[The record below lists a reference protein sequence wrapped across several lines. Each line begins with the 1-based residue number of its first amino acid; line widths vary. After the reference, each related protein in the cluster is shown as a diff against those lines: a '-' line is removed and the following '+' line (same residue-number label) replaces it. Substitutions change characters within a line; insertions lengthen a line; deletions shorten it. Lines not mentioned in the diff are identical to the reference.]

1 MERLLYPGGSHRVLF
16 CFKASQGRCCPSQE
30 NCRWEI
36 SSDRGVPRN
45 PLEKVSAL
53 DICDTLQCQVKIEPV
68 KKSLFWPLFLVLPCA
83 STLEALV
90 WGSTVIGMKEEMDE
104 GRSQPHS
111 LPFPHCKFPGWVR
124 PELGEG
130 RRLEIGDRL
139 KLWYIR
145 LD

>member
-68 KKSLFWPLFLVLPCA
+68 KKSLFCPLFLVLPCA